1 MMTKKGGGAWE
12 FVGRKVGGVDNE
24 LRMQVQN
31 SSNKERAALFHR
43 MRMFD
48 TCKSIEPLP
57 STSYIRNAHWSF
69 SFGVPADVTS
79 IAHKNS
85 YHARQTNKSIIS
97 REPKRSTI
105 LISRSL
111 IKLSN
116 SFSFNKT
123 NEKGNMGMR

>member
-1 MMTKKGGGAWE
+1 MTKKEGGAWE
-12 FVGRKVGGVDNE
+12 SVGRKVGGVDNE

-31 SSNKERAALFHR
+31 SSSNKDRSACSTVLFHR

-79 IAHKNS
+79 IAHRNS
-85 YHARQTNKSIIS
+85 YHLSQTNESIIS
-97 REPKRSTI
+97 STD
-105 LISRSL
+105 
-111 IKLSN
+111 K
-116 SFSFNKT
+116 K
-123 NEKGNMGMR
+123 KHY